1 MPLPPS
7 QIGRVCSSFRH
18 VLSLIGISDGNYE
31 GWAASETPLLPLIFA
46 SSAEQKTTHTQTEP
60 ATRSGYA
67 QTEPPAPAPGEAPAC
82 GLRPDVALESP
93 ACGLGSSSPSAP
105 PPPPPPPPAD
115 DGSPV
120 VVPPAKAANPPVLKA
135 SVSVGVGTD
144 AKAEV
149 SVGVAPR
156 TADVAVTADVGT
168 SSTPPPPDEPAAGEG
183 AEAAEAVEAPAAE
196 AAEPAAAEAAEAPA
210 AEDAAAAP
218 DDPGEGQ

>member
-1 MPLPPS
+1 MRLPHPRLRLPPRRLPHDVPLPLRAEQPGDGDDATRRRPAGADDVQRPGDGRPRRQHHAFVLPGADPTHRPDTDTPAPATRPPASPSEPRAVPLPPS

-105 PPPPPPPPAD
+105 P
-115 DGSPV
+115 
-120 VVPPAKAANPPVLKA
+120 
-135 SVSVGVGTD
+135 
-144 AKAEV
+144 
-149 SVGVAPR
+149 R
-156 TADVAVTADVGT
+156 
-168 SSTPPPPDEPAAGEG
+168 
-183 AEAAEAVEAPAAE
+183 
-196 AAEPAAAEAAEAPA
+196 
-210 AEDAAAAP
+210 AAAAARRRRRP
-218 DDPGEGQ
+218 SSMPRRPPTRRCRRRR

>member
-1 MPLPPS
+1 M
-7 QIGRVCSSFRH
+7 CSSFRH

-120 VVPPAKAANPPVLKA
+120 VVPPRRPP
-135 SVSVGVGTD
+135 T
-144 AKAEV
+144 
-149 SVGVAPR
+149 R
-156 TADVAVTADVGT
+156 RC
-168 SSTPPPPDEPAAGEG
+168 
-183 AEAAEAVEAPAAE
+183 
-196 AAEPAAAEAAEAPA
+196 
-210 AEDAAAAP
+210 
-218 DDPGEGQ
+218 

>member
-1 MPLPPS
+1 MDP
-7 QIGRVCSSFRH
+7 GSSRGC
-18 VLSLIGISDGNYE
+18 IAD
-31 GWAASETPLLPLIFA
+31 
-46 SSAEQKTTHTQTEP
+46 
-60 ATRSGYA
+60 
-67 QTEPPAPAPGEAPAC
+67 PPAGKASRPTCALDARRPKVGEGCPET
-82 GLRPDVALESP
+82 ALDDLNRAVQIDEQPSLFQ
-93 ACGLGSSSPSAP
+93 ALSSTALDGDET
-105 PPPPPPPPAD
+105 PPPAD

-168 SSTPPPPDEPAAGEG
+168 SSTPPPPDEPAASEG
-183 AEAAEAVEAPAAE
+183 AEAAQAVEAPAAE